1 MIKLGIIGAMELEV
15 ETLLQAMED
24 RKSTAIA
31 GSEFYE
37 GTLKGLPAVVV
48 RCGVGKVNAA
58 LCAQILCCEIRYTI
72 SNGAE

>member
-48 RCGVGKVNAA
+48 R
-58 LCAQILCCEIRYTI
+58 
-72 SNGAE
+72 